1 MSIQKASIVVAGLA
15 ALPPAG
21 THCFRRRRSKLL
33 PETVQA
39 LGEKAGAYM
48 EERGIPALFE
58 PREGQQVRLAGGD
71 SSSTFLSARHGL
83 VVEKFYNNQAEALHE
98 WRMVQCVMALA
109 PQYTAIPASLS
120 VGSGQQAVS
129 DYHNSGL
136 YYTDRTVCRRHA
148 ADTSM

>member
-58 PREGQQVRLAGGD
+58 PREGQQVLLAGGD
-71 SSSTFLSARHGL
+71 SSSAFLSALHGR

-98 WRMVQCVMALA
+98 WRMVQYFEKRNSCLNENAFIWTMITA
-109 PQYTAIPASLS
+109 PFSNDLWA
-120 VGSGQQAVS
+120 
-129 DYHNSGL
+129 
-136 YYTDRTVCRRHA
+136 
-148 ADTSM
+148 